1 MKEEKNLASESSL
14 RVAIGGLHRMLKPDL
29 THHNWAAAF
38 AAVSETHVVAA
49 YDRVAATREEF
60 QARWRDAW
68 GDIPMYDDFPGMIEE
83 SRPDILML
91 STGHWN
97 HADHIEL
104 AVRAGVRGI
113 LCEKPFVTSMAE
125 ADRILATCTDAKVP
139 LAFGLDRRWSD
150 DYLTLRALLSDGAI
164 GTVTGV
170 AAFGVP
176 NLINHGCHS
185 FDTALALAGDGEPTW
200 ASGFV
205 DKLPE
210 DEPPDSHRPLDPPG
224 RGWIGLDNG
233 THLVIAPES
242 IPRETYTVHGTR
254 GRLVIVDEAPQA
266 YLWQTD
272 SKSGRVSL
280 EPRTVDI
287 PPLAGPW
294 PSGPAAVRDLVQAVL
309 TGGTTACDLQEA
321 MRTTEIGFAIR
332 ASDAANGARVAIPLV
347 DRTHRVRLFEWGN
360 N

>member
-1 MKEEKNLASESSL
+1 MVSAESSL

-29 THHNWAAAF
+29 AHHNWAAAF

-60 QARWRDAW
+60 QARWRDTW

-125 ADRILATCTDAKVP
+125 ADRILATCTEAKVP

-185 FDTALALAGDGEPTW
+185 FDMALALAGDGEPTW

-210 DEPPDSHRPLDPPG
+210 DEPPDSHRPLDPTRARLGGAGQWHAFGDRAGVHPTGDIYCPRHARPPG
-224 RGWIGLDNG
+224 DCGSGAPGIPLADGLQIRLG
-233 THLVIAPES
+233 VAGAA
-242 IPRETYTVHGTR
+242 HGGHCATR
-254 GRLVIVDEAPQA
+254 RALAVRP
-266 YLWQTD
+266 
-272 SKSGRVSL
+272 SGR
-280 EPRTVDI
+280 T
-287 PPLAGPW
+287 
-294 PSGPAAVRDLVQAVL
+294 
-309 TGGTTACDLQEA
+309 
-321 MRTTEIGFAIR
+321 
-332 ASDAANGARVAIPLV
+332 
-347 DRTHRVRLFEWGN
+347 
-360 N
+360 